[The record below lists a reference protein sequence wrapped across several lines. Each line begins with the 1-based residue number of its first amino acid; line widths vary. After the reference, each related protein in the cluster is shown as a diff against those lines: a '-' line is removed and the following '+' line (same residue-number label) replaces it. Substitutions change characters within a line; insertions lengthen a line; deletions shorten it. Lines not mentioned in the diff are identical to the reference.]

1 MKNAIELKGS
11 VLSMSVLKVFSNEIE
26 AIKQELTSKIDMAP
40 GFFTGLPVVI
50 EPQIDPLEPTL
61 FALLVEFLHQKQLIP
76 IGVRTADEAVKTQAE
91 YAGLA
96 VFDSSKDAGKEQAKS
111 AEKTAKESKPLE
123 AETAAIEGMVYQGA
137 VRSGQQLYAKG
148 RDLLING
155 VVNPGAEVL
164 ADGHVQV
171 FGAVKGKVFAGAQGN
186 VKARIYANNL
196 DAEMVCIAGLYQMAE
211 DIKPEFKT
219 GLVEIKLEKD
229 KLVFSKLA

>member
-11 VLSMSVLKVFSNEIE
+11 VLSMSVLKVFSNEID
-26 AIKQELTSKIDMAP
+26 AIKQELTSKIEMAP

-96 VFDSSKDAGKEQAKS
+96 VFDISADKAKDAAKPQATEDSSAQTTEQVAS
-111 AEKTAKESKPLE
+111 
-123 AETAAIEGMVYQGA
+123 EGMVYQGA

-148 RDLLING
+148 RDLIIKG
-155 VVNPGAEVL
+155 VVNPGAEVV

-171 FGAVKGKVFAGAQGN
+171 FGAVKGKVFAGACGN
-186 VKARIYANNL
+186 QDARIFANNL

-219 GLVEIKLEKD
+219 GMVEIKLEKD